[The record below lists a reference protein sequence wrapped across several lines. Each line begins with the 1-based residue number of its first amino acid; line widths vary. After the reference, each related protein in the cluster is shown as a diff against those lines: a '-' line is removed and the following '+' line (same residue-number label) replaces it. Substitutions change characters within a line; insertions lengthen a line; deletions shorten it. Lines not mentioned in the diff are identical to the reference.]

1 MKILKGILYLI
12 FTLPM
17 IPILILIAYHIY
29 YRILNHTDIVELV
42 IQHENGEDIPQKVVN
57 ILKEYVIKYE
67 TLIVC
72 TTIILWYIIITQLIL

>member
-1 MKILKGILYLI
+1 MKILKRILYRI

-17 IPILILIAYHIY
+17 LPIWIIIVCYIFY
-29 YRILNHTDIVELV
+29 EIIKHTDTVELE
-42 IQHENGEDIPQKVVN
+42 IQHEKGEDFSQIVN

>member
-1 MKILKGILYLI
+1 MKIIKKILYRI

-17 IPILILIAYHIY
+17 IPIWIIIVCYVFYKI
-29 YRILNHTDIVELV
+29 IKHTDTVELE
-42 IQHENGEDIPQKVVN
+42 IQYENEGVPQIIVN